1 MAELC
6 IKMGVQAPGQD
17 VNDVLKVLDYISQNY
32 SEATQVLRIQ
42 ACAADMSDGAIG
54 VLSSMSI
61 IMEFNDTNGRKKTVN
76 EFVISGFSRIIVDGK
91 PAYEI
96 TCTPLAQKLI
106 GIVYEQREYEG
117 DQADRSAFIQKK
129 AVELGL

>member
-6 IKMGVQAPGQD
+6 IKMGVQAPGRD

-32 SEATQVLRIQ
+32 AEATQDLRIQ
-42 ACAADMSDGAIG
+42 AYAADMSDGAIG

-61 IMEFNDTNGRKKTVN
+61 NMEFNDTDGQKKTVN
-76 EFVISGFSRIIVDGK
+76 EYVISGFSRIIVNGK
-91 PAYEI
+91 PTYEI
-96 TCTPLAQKLI
+96 TFTPLAQKLI

-117 DQADRSAFIQKK
+117 DQANRSAFIQKK
-129 AVELGL
+129 AIELGL

>member
-32 SEATQVLRIQ
+32 FEASQPLRMQ
-42 ACAADMSDGAIG
+42 AYATDMSDGAIG
-54 VLSSMSI
+54 VLSGMSI
-61 IMEFNDTNGRKKTVN
+61 IMKFIDTDGREKIVN
-76 EFVISGFSRIIVDGK
+76 EHVISGFSRVIVDGK

-96 TCTPLAQKLI
+96 SFTALAQKLI
-106 GIVYEQREYEG
+106 AIVYEQREHEG
-117 DQADRSAFIQKK
+117 DQADRAAFIQKK
-129 AVELGL
+129 AEELGL